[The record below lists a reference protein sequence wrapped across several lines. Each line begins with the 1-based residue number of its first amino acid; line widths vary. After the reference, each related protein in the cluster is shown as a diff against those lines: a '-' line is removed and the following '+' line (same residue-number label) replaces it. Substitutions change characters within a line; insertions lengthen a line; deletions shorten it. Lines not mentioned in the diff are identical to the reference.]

1 MFSFHYFLW
10 AQDHPFFTILALNL
24 ARCVCVFVSFS
35 TLLQIVVCRPPTL
48 DSPGG
53 LLEKSDFRLCS
64 DLSGGI
70 HSLKPEKL
78 CLVYSGDLYFLT
90 TILKVISAMTILVF
104 VFYLLPWL
112 CDLHFLKIPF
122 LWLSSTNCSGQ
133 QGCIG
138 PTPSAPKENK
148 ELVWPGNTFVRAPGQ
163 GCV

>member
-1 MFSFHYFLW
+1 MQTTYIRLTRRSQKSQILGF
-10 AQDHPFFTILALNL
+10 AQTSL
-24 ARCVCVFVSFS
+24 
-35 TLLQIVVCRPPTL
+35 
-48 DSPGG
+48 
-53 LLEKSDFRLCS
+53 
-64 DLSGGI
+64 GGI

-148 ELVWPGNTFVRAPGQ
+148 ELD
-163 GCV
+163 